1 MNKPVYLGLSIQQLR
16 KMLMHE
22 FQYDYVI
29 SKYGEKTKQLASNSF
44 AVYIKTDD
52 VYRDIAE
59 DVETRFNTSNY
70 ELDRPLPKGKI
81 EKVIGLTKDEL
92 DGKIMTKF
100 VALRAKIY
108 SHLKDRGCEVKKTK
122 VTKKCVIKRKFQF
135 EKYKNCL
142 EATKPDNKRNCI
154 EENKIEIDSINK
166 NHKKSIKNDKSILK
180 NNSKDLRVKDNFFP

>member
-1 MNKPVYLGLSIQQLR
+1 
-16 KMLMHE
+16 MHE

-29 SKYGEKTKQLASNSF
+29 PKYREKTKQLASNSF
-44 AVYIKTDD
+44 IVHIKTDD

-70 ELDRPLPKGKI
+70 ELDRPFPKGKI

-100 VALRAKIY
+100 VALRGKIY
-108 SHLKDRGCEVKKTK
+108 SHLKDSGCEVKKTK

-142 EATKPDNKRNCI
+142 EATKPYNKRNCI
-154 EENKIEIDSINK
+154 EENKID
-166 NHKKSIKNDKSILK
+166 KKS
-180 NNSKDLRVKDNFFP
+180 